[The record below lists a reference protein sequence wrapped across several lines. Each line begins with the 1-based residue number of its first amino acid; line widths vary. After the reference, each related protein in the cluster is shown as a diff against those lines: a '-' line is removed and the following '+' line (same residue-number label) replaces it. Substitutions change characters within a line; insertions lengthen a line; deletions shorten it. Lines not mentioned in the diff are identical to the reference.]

1 MDQYELAFTESSLST
16 RDQSYVNEYVF
27 FQEPNVYLKYMTQ
40 NRWEK
45 MKSTF
50 LKYFDLDIEGMK
62 NMRPT
67 FILSMLYQKMMVGKG
82 ASLDQRIWDYA
93 SSNGMKV
100 AGLESVH
107 EQIQILQKLSL
118 RHQYQQLIKISKKI
132 SGIQAG
138 FHKILKAYQEE
149 DLSTL
154 FQLSKKTLGPDKQL
168 LLENR
173 NVIMVDRM
181 INQHQLQPAFFSFG
195 AGHLVGTHGVLA
207 MLKRKGFRIK
217 PI

>member
-93 SSNGMKV
+93 SSNGIKV